1 MADEGP
7 IDFAIAEE
15 TPVTPV
21 VDATVD
27 SGTTTDD
34 SAVTTDD
41 TTVNTDDTT
50 VADSGKN
57 ADGTDKTPEQKAE
70 EAKVTKEG
78 KGKTQTTTDG
88 KGTPDSISKVLK
100 AIKDAD
106 PTNAGAVKTLRD
118 SYFGEQAYKKTFPT
132 VQAAREA
139 KSFIEAIGGA
149 EGWESTQGIIQN
161 VKQSNELLHAGDPK
175 IWDNIV
181 DDLKTE
187 NHLDALPKLA
197 SGGLDTLKK
206 NNAEQY
212 YEVIAPHFL
221 AGLETV
227 KLPTAIASLTKYL
240 GVAKEELTK
249 AEYKGETRGIQ
260 ALEQLTKD
268 MDEWIKGLQS
278 EEKNR
283 KEAATKVDPER
294 LKLDADRKAF
304 TEQQTKAEQAKATE
318 FKQGTA
324 KELDSFSN
332 KALGK
337 ELTSYL
343 TLPFFKGMPQKGED
357 GGHAPW
363 KIDLGNGIKQ
373 ALYQALESDKSYQI
387 AMKAQWGQKTPDKA
401 KIAEIHNTF
410 LANNGADIVKRVIE
424 ARYPNFARG
433 GSATGRVAAAAVKKD
448 KETKIT
454 DTSVSTGKPVYVSI
468 KPKELVRDTIKV
480 AGKEYSPSDL
490 TMLEVTGKG
499 FVKTTDNKV
508 RFVTWRKN

>member
-1 MADEGP
+1 MAEDVGI
-7 IDFAIAEE
+7 IDFAIAEGSE
-15 TPVTPV
+15 QPV
-21 VDATVD
+21 VDN
-27 SGTTTDD
+27 SGTETEQPVVDNSGTETEQPVVEEEKDSEKVVDNSVKSEEKITTRKGEEPVEDK
-34 SAVTTDD
+34 
-41 TTVNTDDTT
+41 NT
-50 VADSGKN
+50 
-57 ADGTDKTPEQKAE
+57 P
-70 EAKVTKEG
+70 
-78 KGKTQTTTDG
+78 
-88 KGTPDSISKVLK
+88 
-100 AIKDAD
+100 
-106 PTNAGAVKTLRD
+106 KTLSEALKFLKTDPKHASAAKIFRED
-118 SYFGEQAYKKTFPT
+118 HFGREAYAKTFPT
-132 VQAAREA
+132 VQSAREA
-139 KSFIEAIGGA
+139 KAFIDAVGGA

-161 VKQSNELLHAGDPK
+161 IKQSDELLHAGDPK

-206 NNAEQY
+206 NNADQY

-227 KLPTAIASLTKYL
+227 RLPNAVASLGKYL
-240 GVAKEELTK
+240 GIAKEELAK
-249 AEYKGETRGIQ
+249 AEYKGDTKGIQ
-260 ALEQLTKD
+260 ALEQITKD

-294 LKLDADRKAF
+294 LKLEADRKAF
-304 TEQQTKAEQAKATE
+304 TEQQTKAEQTKATE
-318 FKQGTA
+318 FKQGVA
-324 KELDSFSN
+324 KELDSHSN
-332 KALGK
+332 VSLGK

-343 TLPFFKGMPQKGED
+343 SMPFFKGMPQKGAD

-373 ALYQALESDKSYQI
+373 ALYSALEADKSYQI
-387 AMKAQWGQKTPDKA
+387 AMKAQWGAKVPDKA
-401 KIAEIHNTF
+401 KIQEIHKTF
-410 LANNGADIVKRVIE
+410 LANNGADIVKQVIE
-424 ARYPNFARG
+424 SRYPGYAKG
-433 GSATGRVAAAAVKKD
+433 GSAAGRVAAAAVKKD

-454 DTSVSTGKPVYVSI
+454 DTSVSTGKPVYVAV
-468 KPKELVRDTIKV
+468 KPQNLVRDTIRV

-508 RFVTWRKN
+508 RFVTWRK